1 MTTVD
6 DAVSIPVRFLAIH
19 VYYTNL
25 PLMTTVDDAVSI
37 PAGFLAI
44 HVYYTNLP
52 LMTTVDD
59 AVSITAGFLA
69 QLLSSRVGLCNRH
82 VYLRTLLV

>member
-1 MTTVD
+1 
-6 DAVSIPVRFLAIH
+6 
-19 VYYTNL
+19 
-25 PLMTTVDDAVSI
+25 MTTVDDAVSI

-59 AVSITAGFLA
+59 AVSIPAGFLA
-69 QLLSSRVGLCNRH
+69 IYMCITQT
-82 VYLRTLLV
+82 YP

>member
-1 MTTVD
+1 
-6 DAVSIPVRFLAIH
+6 
-19 VYYTNL
+19 
-25 PLMTTVDDAVSI
+25 MTTVDDAVSI

-59 AVSITAGFLA
+59 AVSIPAGFLA
-69 QLLSSRVGLCNRH
+69 IH
-82 VYLRTLLV
+82 VYSPASCPIVFLIINLLRP